1 MADNRKITTQSL
13 AKEMSDYFAK
23 QRANA
28 PTPQPSRLA
37 TREQGALGAASIER
51 QMANVSPNR
60 ATLTMPTG
68 PVVGFS
74 NVFTPDPQDVRDP
87 VTGLT
92 PAQAAARANAEAVAK
107 QTGGTIDPRTGMIT
121 PPAGPTGPRSTGP
134 TGPTGPGSTG
144 PTGPAG
150 VDPAITALLAQ
161 LQQQN
166 LQAQLA
172 AQAEA
177 DRRAAEAQAARQ
189 SAYDLLL
196 QQFSQ
201 YGLAS
206 LVEPLKGLITS
217 GINPSEFTIRLRE
230 TDAYKKRFAAN
241 QARIGKGLRA
251 LSEAEYIDLEDAYQ
265 DIMVRYG
272 LPKTYFERGDMG
284 IQQGFEKLI
293 GGNVSPVELENR
305 VSTAYN
311 RVFNAAPDIQKAL
324 REFYPEIGNG
334 DILAYVLDPENAVEN
349 IKRKVTA
356 AEIGGAATL
365 VGLGTARTRAEELQR
380 FGVTG
385 EQARQG
391 FTTISEFLPQAQVL
405 GERYA
410 KQGLG
415 PFTQE
420 TAEAEVFATPGAA
433 EAGRKRRK
441 LTELEQA
448 QFAGSSGMTG
458 GALGRERAGAF
469 QAC

>member
-1 MADNRKITTQSL
+1 MADEDIRRARQAREMLNYL
-13 AKEMSDYFAK
+13 AQ
-23 QRANA
+23 QRATA
-28 PTPQPSRLA
+28 PAPAPSRVA
-37 TREQGALGAASIER
+37 AGESGTIGAASIAR
-51 QMANVSPNR
+51 QMQTPTR
-60 ATLTMPTG
+60 AEVTLPTG
-68 PVVGFS
+68 PVTGFA
-74 NVFTPDPQDVRDP
+74 P
-87 VTGLT
+87 VTPT
-92 PAQAAARANAEAVAK
+92 PTTPTPSA
-107 QTGGTIDPRTGMIT
+107 TTPRPTT
-121 PPAGPTGPRSTGP
+121 PTPTTSVTPTPTTPLPAPAGT
-134 TGPTGPGSTG
+134 
-144 PTGPAG
+144 
-150 VDPAITALLAQ
+150 DPAILALLQQ

-166 LQAQLA
+166 MQATLA

-177 DRRAAEAQAARQ
+177 DRRAAEARAGRQ

-230 TDAYKKRFAAN
+230 SDAYKKRFSAN
-241 QARIGKGLRA
+241 QARISKGLRA

-272 LPKTYFERGDMG
+272 LPKSYFERGDMG

-293 GGNVSPVELENR
+293 GGNVSPVELESR
-305 VSTAYN
+305 ISTAYN

-334 DILAYVLDPENAVEN
+334 DILAYVLDPDNAVEN

-356 AEIGGAATL
+356 AEIGGAATIA
-365 VGLGTARTRAEELQR
+365 GLGAGRTRAEELQR

-410 KQGLG
+410 KQGMG

-420 TAEAEVFATPGAA
+420 TAEAEVFAIPGAA

-458 GALGRERAGAF
+458 GALARERAGQF
-469 QAC
+469 